1 MKADK
6 ERITWGVTLVITLV
20 LLALLVFLLWSS
32 GFFSAIGSPGEL
44 RRYIERFTPY
54 SHFVFFAI
62 QLASVILAPIPSN
75 LTAAVGGLLFGT
87 LPAFLLT
94 AGAVTLGSVI
104 VFQLGRTL
112 GRPFAERFISRRNLE
127 KYGEVIRRKRD
138 VCLFLAFL
146 FPFFPDDLICIM
158 AGLTD
163 VPFRRFLV
171 LVAVARPWGLLV
183 ASALGGSAL
192 SIPLW
197 GMVLLGLGGL
207 ALFLWAMKYG
217 DRFEEAVLRRLKK

>member
-32 GFFSAIGSPGEL
+32 GFFAAIGSPGEL

-62 QLASVILAPIPSN
+62 QLTSVILAPIPSN

-138 VCLFLAFL
+138 VFLFLAFL

-217 DRFEEAVLRRLKK
+217 DRFEEAVLKRLKK

>member
-32 GFFSAIGSPGEL
+32 GFFAAIGSPGEL
-44 RRYIERFTPY
+44 RRYIERFAPY

-138 VCLFLAFL
+138 VFLFLAFL

-217 DRFEEAVLRRLKK
+217 DRFEEAVLKRLKK

>member
-32 GFFSAIGSPGEL
+32 GFFAAVGSPGEL

-138 VCLFLAFL
+138 VFLFLAFL

-217 DRFEEAVLRRLKK
+217 DRFEEAVLKRLKK

>member
-32 GFFSAIGSPGEL
+32 GFFAAIGSPGEL

-138 VCLFLAFL
+138 VFLFLAFL

-163 VPFRRFLV
+163 VPFRRFLI

-217 DRFEEAVLRRLKK
+217 DRFEEAVLKRLKK

>member
-32 GFFSAIGSPGEL
+32 GFFAAIGSPGEL

-138 VCLFLAFL
+138 VFLFLAFL

-197 GMVLLGLGGL
+197 GMVLLDLGGL

>member
-6 ERITWGVTLVITLV
+6 ERITWGATLVITLV

-32 GFFSAIGSPGEL
+32 GFFAAIGSPGEL

-138 VCLFLAFL
+138 VFLFLAFL

>member
-1 MKADK
+1 MKRK
-6 ERITWGVTLVITLV
+6 KWTVTLLATLV
-20 LLALLVFLLWSS
+20 LLGAGGYLLWRTGFFAAATSLEGIQRYIEAFSPYSQLVFL
-32 GFFSAIGSPGEL
+32 A
-44 RRYIERFTPY
+44 
-54 SHFVFFAI
+54 V
-62 QLASVILAPIPSN
+62 QLASVILALIPSN

-138 VCLFLAFL
+138 VFLFLAFL

>member
-1 MKADK
+1 M
-6 ERITWGVTLVITLV
+6 
-20 LLALLVFLLWSS
+20 
-32 GFFSAIGSPGEL
+32 
-44 RRYIERFTPY
+44 
-54 SHFVFFAI
+54 
-62 QLASVILAPIPSN
+62 
-75 LTAAVGGLLFGT
+75 GGLLFGT

-138 VCLFLAFL
+138 VFLFLAFL

-217 DRFEEAVLRRLKK
+217 DRFEEAVLKRLKK